1 MADTVRELF
10 NKKFTSSEISGGT
23 TYTITTDANT
33 AYVIKDIQSNQSA
46 LSTVKVNATASIGLT
61 SDLSATP
68 SKFTDLGTIASG
80 TVSGATGSEIMDAS
94 SSFSI
99 RVPAQP
105 FVYTD
110 IKHSLVSAEDMT
122 PNDNCSVTEVK
133 QVNPSVA
140 GEAESALAPSPN
152 TQTSFGSY
160 FTGASMGSQR
170 SGQYRLFVTNPHT
183 NVNLAIA
190 VVNDNNSTQQAHVS
204 GYGNTT
210 NYGQISNSYRVQEW
224 DGRFLYSVNTATR
237 LSLYDTQGAASRAPT
252 SNPHTLIDLKN
263 QDGTLMT
270 LPTTGSTY
278 PKADISY
285 FSDTKT
291 RNYLIQPA
299 TGNGIYWFE
308 LPSYT
313 GSDPLALDAV
323 NGTYP
328 ATTKFYQINNS
339 ANYNNSSNAG
349 PNGNRATIGHIE
361 GSYSASNMRNK
372 FYLGTSA
379 SSTTKRIVFMQN
391 GDATNTSNILLFAM
405 ADTEYLSTNNVND
418 QSKVA
423 HSATCNDLSSTFGWG
438 AVSGAVSSGW
448 SNRGVI
454 ASITCGAWKTLTGSS
469 AEWGVQSHFWLDQD
483 VMYFTN
489 MQPAGTGEGP
499 IIAWN
504 MITNDVSAP
513 ITWAQYVDSGGTAL
527 NNPGGADSKIGHRSV
542 LATPT
547 SSEIASRSYT
557 KEPSLQVRVTAIKE
571 SR

>member
-10 NKKFTSSEISGGT
+10 NKKFTASEISSGAT
-23 TYTITTDANT
+23 HTITTDSNT

-46 LSTVKVNATASIGLT
+46 ASTVKVNATASIGLT

-68 SKFTDLGTIASG
+68 TKFTDLGTIASG
-80 TVSGATGSEIMDAS
+80 TVAGATGSEIMDAS

-110 IKHSLVSAEDMT
+110 IKHSLVSAEDVT

-133 QVNPSVA
+133 QVNPSVGGA
-140 GEAESALAPSPN
+140 AESALAPSPN
-152 TQTSFGSY
+152 TQTSFGSN
-160 FTGASMGSQR
+160 FTGANMGSSR

-190 VVNDNNSTQQAHVS
+190 VVNDNNSTQQAIVS

-210 NYGQISNSYRVQEW
+210 NYGTISNSYRVQEW
-224 DGRFLYSVNTATR
+224 DGRFLYSVNVTSR

-252 SNPHTLIDLKN
+252 SNPHTFIDLKN
-263 QDGTLMT
+263 EAGSTIS

-299 TGNGIYWFE
+299 TGSGMYWFE

-313 GSDPLALDAV
+313 GSDPLALDPV

-328 ATTKFYQINNS
+328 ATTKYYQINNQS
-339 ANYNNSSNAG
+339 NYNNASNAG

-361 GSYSASNMRNK
+361 GSYSGSNSRNK
-372 FYLGTSA
+372 YYLGTSA
-379 SSTTKRIVFMQN
+379 SSTTKRILFMQN
-391 GDATNTSNILLFAM
+391 GTTTRTSNILLFAM
-405 ADTEYLSTNNVND
+405 ADTEYLSTDNIND

-423 HSATCNDLSSTFGWG
+423 YSANNADLASEFGWATG
-438 AVSGAVSSGW
+438 SHW
-448 SNRGVI
+448 INRNSVI
-454 ASITCGAWKTLTGSS
+454 ASIQCSDWKTLTGSN
-469 AEWGVQSHFWLDQD
+469 AEWGVESHFWLDQD

-489 MQPAGTGEGP
+489 LQPAGTGEGP

-513 ITWAQYVDSGGTAL
+513 ISWAQYVDSGGTAL
-527 NNPGGADSKIGHRSV
+527 NNPGGADSLIGHRSV

-547 SSEIASRSYT
+547 SSEIASRTYT